1 MTQRQLRLPILFQR
15 LSQPAHCRYHEFFPH
30 SSLPMKTKLFLA
42 SLLLCG
48 AAFAGELEDANAL
61 FEKKDYAGALKLYTK
76 LANAG
81 NPEAQQALGQMY
93 WYGEA
98 GQVDEAKAEAL
109 FKKSAA
115 KGNKIAIASLEL
127 MDQRV
132 KRRKDIDYW
141 IGGYDGEDL
150 RSGEFRCVAPRI
162 PAMSKINADIDR
174 ISAAVNNWQECYNKF
189 VTNLNAATP
198 LTKRIPADIAKLM
211 TKEETAKSTAYLE
224 QLQSNINEEA
234 KVSAKLVLADFAAW
248 RAATEAYVAEHN
260 KMVKQN
266 SSTLFKDK

>member
-1 MTQRQLRLPILFQR
+1 
-15 LSQPAHCRYHEFFPH
+15 
-30 SSLPMKTKLFLA
+30 MKTKLFLA

-61 FEKKDYAGALKLYTK
+61 FEKKDYAGALKIYTK

-81 NPEAQQALGQMY
+81 NPAAQQALGQMY

-109 FKKSAA
+109 FKKAAA

-141 IGGYDGEDL
+141 IKGYDGEDL
-150 RSGEFRCVAPRI
+150 KAGELRCVAPRI
-162 PAMSKINADIDR
+162 PAMSKVNADIDR
-174 ISAAVNNWQECYNKF
+174 ISAAVVSWQECYNKY
-189 VTNLNAATP
+189 VTNLNAAMP
-198 LTKRIPADIAKLM
+198 LTKRVPDDVRKLM
-211 TKEETAKSTAYLE
+211 NKEELEKSNAYLV
-224 QLQSNINEEA
+224 QLGENLSEEA
-234 KVSAKLVLADFAAW
+234 KVSSKLVLADYAAW
-248 RAATEAYVAEHN
+248 RSATEAFVAQHN
-260 KMVKQN
+260 QIVK
-266 SSTLFKDK
+266 SAPKDSHWKDKKIQ

>member
-1 MTQRQLRLPILFQR
+1 
-15 LSQPAHCRYHEFFPH
+15 
-30 SSLPMKTKLFLA
+30 MKTTLFCL

-48 AAFAGELEDANAL
+48 SAFAGELEDANAL
-61 FEKKDYAGALKLYTK
+61 FAKKDYAQAMKIYTK
-76 LANAG
+76 LSNAG

-115 KGNKIAIASLEL
+115 KGNKVAIASLEM

-141 IGGYDGEDL
+141 ISGYDGEDL
-150 RSGEFRCVAPRI
+150 KSGEYRCVTPRI

-174 ISAAVNNWQECYNKF
+174 ISGAVTAWQECYNKY

-211 TKEETAKSTAYLE
+211 TKEETEKSSAYLG
-224 QLQSNINEEA
+224 QVQANLQEEA
-234 KVSAKLVLADFAAW
+234 KVSSKLVLADFAAW
-248 RAATEAYVAEHN
+248 RSATEAYVSEHN
-260 KMVKQN
+260 QMVKTN
-266 SSTLFKDK
+266 SESLAKDRIK

>member
-1 MTQRQLRLPILFQR
+1 
-15 LSQPAHCRYHEFFPH
+15 
-30 SSLPMKTKLFLA
+30 MKTKLFLA

-48 AAFAGELEDANAL
+48 AAHAGELDNANAL
-61 FEKKDYAGALKLYTK
+61 FEKKDYAGALKIYTK
-76 LANAG
+76 LADAG

-115 KGNKIAIASLEL
+115 KGNKVAAASLAVME
-127 MDQRV
+127 QRV

-141 IGGYDGEDL
+141 ISGYDGEDL
-150 RSGEFRCVAPRI
+150 KSGEFRCATPRI

-174 ISAAVNNWQECYNKF
+174 IGAAITTWQDCYNRY

-198 LTKRIPADIAKLM
+198 LTKRVPEDIRKLM
-211 TKEETAKSTAYLE
+211 KKDELEKSTAYLE
-224 QLQSNINEEA
+224 QLQANLQEEA
-234 KVSAKLVLADFAAW
+234 KVSSKLVLADFEAW
-248 RAATEAYVAEHN
+248 RKATDAYVSEHN
-260 KMVKQN
+260 KMVKSN
-266 SSTLFKDK
+266 SSTLLKGK